1 MTTENKSSLFNKIK
15 NKTGKVD
22 TQGDIAIVNP
32 KSNASISVRDDGNI
46 NITTGEYLQFKLD
59 KNGSG
64 IIANSLSDTTN
75 TVIKEINATDIN
87 VNKHKFN
94 NQLIELTDFRNVNG
108 NIIGSIMLNGTVL
121 VKTWEPTLE
130 KWVLIRRP
138 ISTAMFS
145 NRLNIPTSPEQFE
158 LDLNITE
165 DIRQY
170 YAKKDE

>member
-1 MTTENKSSLFNKIK
+1 
-15 NKTGKVD
+15 
-22 TQGDIAIVNP
+22 
-32 KSNASISVRDDGNI
+32 
-46 NITTGEYLQFKLD
+46 
-59 KNGSG
+59 
-64 IIANSLSDTTN
+64 
-75 TVIKEINATDIN
+75 
-87 VNKHKFN
+87 
-94 NQLIELTDFRNVNG
+94 
-108 NIIGSIMLNGTVL
+108 MLNGTVL